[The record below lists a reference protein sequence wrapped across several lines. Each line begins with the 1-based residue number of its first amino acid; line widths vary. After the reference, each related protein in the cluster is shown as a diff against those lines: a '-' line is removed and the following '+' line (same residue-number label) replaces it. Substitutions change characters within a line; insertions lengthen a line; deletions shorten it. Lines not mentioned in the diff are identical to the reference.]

1 MSYRPFRRF
10 VLALALVLFAA
21 PVQAAPDAKL
31 ALGSLAVLDFP
42 NKIAKSEM
50 SAANAQYFADVVRG
64 VALKELPNLKVI
76 TRENLLVL
84 LQATGKDLASCE
96 GECEVDTGRR
106 IGADLIIS
114 GDLLK
119 VGTSYKLN
127 LRLHETHGGAMLSG
141 EIASGHSIDEL
152 DANTKAAVSRL
163 LAPLKSRQAQPLIA
177 SSNNTSSN
185 NAPPLIQ
192 DRDSPASQTP
202 QSAPPS
208 ASRELA
214 LPEVDQP
221 AATDTNHRHLGF
233 QFHGDLG
240 LGYLSTSEGD
250 VTISGAGGAFGIEAG
265 YAVWEN
271 TLLGLRISDSVAI
284 SPTVSTSGGSQGTS
298 SDASVTS
305 VIVAPT
311 ITHYF
316 MPLNLFVSGSIG
328 VSTLSFGS
336 SGTSSSANAGLGVRA
351 AIGKEWWVSDHWG
364 IGGVFQVT
372 YAENGD
378 TNGNL
383 STVAAGIAFSA
394 TWN

>member
-1 MSYRPFRRF
+1 MSSACSFRPAIAVAFF
-10 VLALALVLFAA
+10 LCSISLPLL
-21 PVQAAPDAKL
+21 AAPDAKL
-31 ALGSLAVLDFP
+31 SQGSLAVLDFP
-42 NKIAKSEM
+42 NKIAKGEM
-50 SAANAQYFADVVRG
+50 SAADAQYFADVARG
-64 VALKELPNLKVI
+64 VALKDLPNLKVM

-84 LQATGKDLASCE
+84 LQATGKDLAACE

-163 LAPLKSRQAQPLIA
+163 LAPLQSRQAQPLI
-177 SSNNTSSN
+177 TSGD

-192 DRDSPASQTP
+192 DRGAPGP
-202 QSAPPS
+202 QASAPPS
-208 ASRELA
+208 ASRELP
-214 LPEVDQP
+214 LPEIGGQ
-221 AATDTNHRHLGF
+221 AATGTTHRHLGF

-250 VTISGAGGAFGIEAG
+250 VTISGAGGAFGLEAG

-305 VIVAPT
+305 VIIAPT
-311 ITHYF
+311 LTHYF

-336 SGTSSSANAGLGVRA
+336 GGTSSSANTGLGARA

-364 IGGVFQVT
+364 IGGVFQIS

-383 STVAAGIAFSA
+383 STIAAGIAFSA